1 MGKIASALIAHT
13 WKIMTFRHDGEGL
26 PKERTPLLYMLC
38 ILLALSGLTQ
48 FFASSLRPSVVE
60 YVVVYAMMILFAV
73 NRPVLFGAA
82 LLPLI
87 FCNLL
92 YIPLYLVMGRVPV
105 VVDLLIMGWALAAV
119 GSVWLKMMKK
129 GRV

>member
-1 MGKIASALIAHT
+1 MNVIEALLDHT
-13 WKIMTFRHDGEGL
+13 WRLMMLRHDGEGL
-26 PKERTPLLYMLC
+26 PKERGGMLYMLC
-38 ILLALSGLTQ
+38 ALLALSGLTQ

-60 YVVVYAMMILFAV
+60 YVVVYAMMIAFAV

-92 YIPLYLVMGRVPV
+92 YIPLYLVMGRVPI
-105 VVDLLIMGWALAAV
+105 VVDLAIMGWSCIAV
-119 GSVWLKMMKK
+119 GSVWVKMMKK

>member
-1 MGKIASALIAHT
+1 MNVMKALLDHA
-13 WKIMTFRHDGEGL
+13 WRLMTLRHDGEGL
-26 PKERTPLLYMLC
+26 PKERGGMLYVLCALLV
-38 ILLALSGLTQ
+38 LSGLTQ

-60 YVVVYAMMILFAV
+60 YVVVYAMMILFV
-73 NRPVLFGAA
+73 VDRPVLFGAA
-82 LLPLI
+82 LLPII

-105 VVDLLIMGWALAAV
+105 AVDLLIMGWALAAV

-129 GRV
+129 GRD